1 MCINSSETQPNDVS
15 NLARDFP
22 HMLISLRNGMAETET
37 RMFPQEYTAERI
49 SMVLEHM
56 EGEKTYI
63 CIGSQIYRSQEEIKA
78 ILASVS

>member
-1 MCINSSETQPNDVS
+1 MMSVS
-15 NLARDFP
+15 WLGTFP

-49 SMVLEHM
+49 SMVLAHM

-78 ILASVS
+78 MLASVS